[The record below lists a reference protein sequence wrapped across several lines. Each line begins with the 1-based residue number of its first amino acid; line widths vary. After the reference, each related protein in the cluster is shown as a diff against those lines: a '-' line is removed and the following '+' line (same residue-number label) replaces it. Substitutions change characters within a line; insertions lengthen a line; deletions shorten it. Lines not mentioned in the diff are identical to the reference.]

1 MAKNEQKVME
11 FVEKELTSN
20 PEQSTTE
27 LFEKAKKVDT
37 GVAKLSLRQ
46 FNARFPLQIKRRK
59 SLAAP
64 NRRRAD
70 APGPGTRRSRQKQE
84 EQQGAMREVF
94 LRFATDLTAAE
105 ERKDLVGVLAKVDRL
120 RGRRPE
126 GQRPLIPRDR

>member
-1 MAKNEQKVME
+1 MGMAKNEQKVME
-11 FVEKELTSN
+11 FVEKELNSN

-64 NRRRAD
+64 NRRRTARRS
-70 APGPGTRRSRQKQE
+70 PTRRSRQKQE

-105 ERKDLVGVLAKVDRL
+105 ERKDLVGVLAKVDSYVADAL
-120 RGRRPE
+120 KVSGR
-126 GQRPLIPRDR
+126 

>member
-11 FVEKELTSN
+11 FVEKELNSN

-64 NRRRAD
+64 NRRRTARRS
-70 APGPGTRRSRQKQE
+70 PTRRSRQKQE
-84 EQQGAMREVF
+84 EEQRAMREVF

-105 ERKDLVGVLAKVDRL
+105 ERKDLVGVLAKVDSYVADAL
-120 RGRRPE
+120 KVTGR
-126 GQRPLIPRDR
+126 